1 MKAVRALLQFTTI
14 LPLGKAVDFDAFARH
29 SYIYPLA
36 GYVIGTIAA
45 VLAFLVPGRALG
57 AGVAVAAAILISGC
71 HHFDGLL
78 DLGDGLMVHGDRT
91 RRIAALSDRLTGT
104 GGIALGLLV
113 TLLSFSGLL
122 SVASIP
128 WTILAAE
135 VLAKCSM
142 AVLTVTGTPFK
153 EGMHSYLHGFARP
166 WFLPASLALC
176 LPVLLFPLGIR
187 GLLAIFT
194 AFLLTVILLLSLSR
208 HLFGGVNGDI
218 VGAANEITRMSVI
231 VALAIAT

>member
-36 GYVIGTIAA
+36 GYAIGTIAA

-57 AGVAVAAAILISGC
+57 AGVAVAAAILVSGC

-153 EGMHSYLHGFARP
+153 EGMHSYLHGFTRP

>member
-45 VLAFLVPGRALG
+45 ILAFLVPGRALG
-57 AGVAVAAAILISGC
+57 AGVAVAAAILVSGC

-166 WFLPASLALC
+166 WFLPVSLALC

>member
-57 AGVAVAAAILISGC
+57 AGVAVAAAILVSGC

>member
-1 MKAVRALLQFTTI
+1 MAVRALLQFTTI
-14 LPLGKAVDFDAFARH
+14 LPLGRAVDFDAFARH

-45 VLAFLVPGRALG
+45 ALAFLVPGRALG
-57 AGVAVAAAILISGC
+57 AGVAVAATILISGC

-78 DLGDGLMVHGDRT
+78 DFGDGLMVHGDRA

-142 AVLTVTGTPFK
+142 AILTVTGTPFK

-194 AFLLTVILLLSLSR
+194 AFLLTVILLLSFSR

>member
-45 VLAFLVPGRALG
+45 ILAFLVPGRALG
-57 AGVAVAAAILISGC
+57 AGVAVAAAILVSGC

-153 EGMHSYLHGFARP
+153 EGMHSYLHDFARP

>member
-14 LPLGKAVDFDAFARH
+14 LPLGRGVDFDAFARH

-36 GYVIGTIAA
+36 GYVIGAIAA
-45 VLAFLVPGRALG
+45 ILAYLMPERALG
-57 AGVAVAAAILISGC
+57 AGVAVAVVILLSGC

-78 DLGDGLMVHGDRT
+78 DFGDGLMVHGDRT

-135 VLAKCSM
+135 VLAKGSM

-153 EGMHSYLHGFARP
+153 EGMHRYLHGFARP
-166 WFLPASLALC
+166 WFLPASIMLC
-176 LPVLLFPLGIR
+176 LPVLLFPLGQWGI
-187 GLLAIFT
+187 AASFT
-194 AFLLTVILLLSLSR
+194 ALLLTVIFLLSLSR

-218 VGAANEITRMSVI
+218 VGAANEITRMTVI

>member
-1 MKAVRALLQFTTI
+1 VKAVRALLQFTTI
-14 LPLGKAVDFDAFARH
+14 LPLGKSVDFDAFARR
-29 SYIYPLA
+29 SYIYPVA
-36 GYVIGTIAA
+36 GYVIGAIAA
-45 VLAFLVPGRALG
+45 ILAYLMPERALG
-57 AGVAVAAAILISGC
+57 AGVAVAAVILVSGC

-91 RRIAALSDRLTGT
+91 RRIAAISDRLTGT

-113 TLLSFSGLL
+113 ILLSFSGLL

-135 VLAKCSM
+135 VLAKGAM

-166 WFLPASLALC
+166 WFVPASLALC
-176 LPVLLFPLGIR
+176 LPVLLFPLGIE
-187 GLLAIFT
+187 GLLATFA
-194 AFLLTVILLLSLSR
+194 AFLLTLIFLLLLAR
-208 HLFGGVNGDI
+208 RLFGGVNGDI
-218 VGAANEITRMSVI
+218 VGAANEITRMTVI